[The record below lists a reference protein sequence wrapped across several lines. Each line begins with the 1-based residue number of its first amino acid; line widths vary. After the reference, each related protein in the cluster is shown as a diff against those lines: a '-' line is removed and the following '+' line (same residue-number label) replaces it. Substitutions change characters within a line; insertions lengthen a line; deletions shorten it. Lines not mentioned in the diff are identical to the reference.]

1 MPTVR
6 SKPDPIDSVADEA
19 VRLLNLAHLLENGSS
34 AEHIFKQIA
43 RFDDYVALNYPRD
56 PDPRFRPMA
65 VDFSRQLIDYASDFD
80 SLDRAK
86 QWVIRNHLV
95 HDDDPTGVLAVLTLI
110 HAVNSAVKRYPKDA
124 QWMRIKKRVD
134 KLKPVRKAA

>member
-6 SKPDPIDSVADEA
+6 PKSDPIDSVAEEA
-19 VRLLNLAHLLENGSS
+19 VRLLNMRRLFESRSS
-34 AEHIFKQIA
+34 AEHIFKQIS
-43 RFDDYVALNYPRD
+43 RFDEYVAVNHPKN
-56 PDPRFRPMA
+56 PDPSFRQMA
-65 VDFSRQLIDYASDFD
+65 LEFSRQLIDYASDFD

-95 HDDDPTGVLAVLTLI
+95 HDDDPTGVLAVLTLT

-124 QWMRIKKRVD
+124 QWTRIKERVD
-134 KLKPVRKAA
+134 KLKPIQRAA